1 MTVSRLLSSSTSNA
15 VVASILRSSRG
26 RTSQVAASFLS
37 TKVKT
42 HPSESFLSGTSSVY
56 AEQMLAA
63 YKRDPESVHVSWR
76 SYFENLERGMK
87 EDQGAFE
94 PLPTIQSNAA
104 ATATLMVRKNNGK

>member
-1 MTVSRLLSSSTSNA
+1 MAVSCLLSTFFSNGATVS
-15 VVASILRSSRG
+15 IG
-26 RTSQVAASFLS
+26 RRAFRPRQVAAALMS

-104 ATATLMVRKNNGK
+104 ATATLMVRN